1 MNEQRDLLRSGKIS
15 GHTVNGGWTSWS
27 SWSQCSRDCS
37 RGIRSRKRSCTSPE
51 PRHGGQTCLGPAQEY
66 QECNVTPCPES
77 WSNWSQWSQ
86 CDSSGSQLRVRHC
99 DVLFPTGN
107 QCSGNHTETRTCPPD
122 SNFIPEV
129 SIARSSQ
136 EERRCGDFNLFHMIA
151 VGLSSSILGC
161 LVTLLVYT
169 YCQRY
174 QQQSHEATV
183 IHPISATPLNTSITN
198 HINKLDKYD
207 SVEAIK
213 PDVSVLLTLDD
224 PGMRQPLSANMG
236 VSM

>member
-1 MNEQRDLLRSGKIS
+1 MCSVTCGG
-15 GHTVNGGWTSWS
+15 GHYTRTRTCNNPPPGYGG
-27 SWSQCSRDCS
+27 D
-37 RGIRSRKRSCTSPE
+37 I
-51 PRHGGQTCLGPAQEY
+51 CLGLHTEEAL
-66 QECNVTPCPES
+66 CNIQSCPES
-77 WSNWSQWSQ
+77 WSNWSLWCQ

-99 DVLFPTGN
+99 NVLFPTGN
-107 QCSGNHTETRTCPPD
+107 QCSGNHTETRACPPD

-136 EERRCGDFNLFHMIA
+136 EERRCGDFNVFHMIA

-174 QQQSHEATV
+174 QQQSHDATV
-183 IHPISATPLNTSITN
+183 IHPISASPLNTSITN

-207 SVEAIK
+207 SVDAIK
-213 PDVSVLLTLDD
+213 AFNKNNLILEERNKYFNPQLAGKTYTNSYFTDLNTYDD
-224 PGMRQPLSANMG
+224 Y
-236 VSM
+236 